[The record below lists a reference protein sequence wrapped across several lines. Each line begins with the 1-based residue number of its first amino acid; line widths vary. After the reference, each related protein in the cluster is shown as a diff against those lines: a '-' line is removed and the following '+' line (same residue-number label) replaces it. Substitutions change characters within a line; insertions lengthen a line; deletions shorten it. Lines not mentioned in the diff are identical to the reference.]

1 VDEVRIRRAVRGDLT
16 TLRDIEW
23 TSGQRFRE
31 YGLDDVADNEP
42 ASLELLAEY
51 ADDGRAWVAVD
62 GAGHPIGFVLV
73 DMVDGGGH
81 IEQVSVASAHQGRGV
96 GRGLIEQV
104 EGWAVSNG
112 LAALTLTTFS
122 HIPWNRPLY
131 EHLRFQVLTEDQI
144 TPGIRA
150 LRDEEAHHGLDPEL
164 RVVMRL
170 DLQSPGPGR
179 RRSP

>member
-1 VDEVRIRRAVRGDLT
+1 MDEVRIRRAVRGDLT
-16 TLRDIEW
+16 TLRGIE
-23 TSGQRFRE
+23 TASGQRFRE

-42 ASLELLAEY
+42 ASVEVLAKY

-62 GAGHPIGFVLV
+62 EAGRPIGFVLV

-96 GRGLIEQV
+96 GRSLVEQV

-112 LAALTLTTFS
+112 LRALTLTTFT

-131 EHLRFQVLTEDQI
+131 EHLGFHVMTEDEI
-144 TPGIRA
+144 TPGVRA
-150 LRDEEAHHGLDPEL
+150 LCDEEAHHGLDPEL
-164 RVVMRL
+164 RVVMRV
-170 DLQSPGPGR
+170 DLPSPGPGR